1 MSSFGE
7 CELLVINRIVGRI
20 RVLDLYHASALF
32 PRIVIRLGVTLH
44 DNPKNEFGPGRPI
57 QAFELRD
64 VRGELRLEENARVVG
79 SLHWA
84 GPPRFVRS
92 SSYGAENQVE
102 LACDLDALRL
112 ERIEEHRGGSEAM
125 FWLALWPILMDEQ
138 GFLDCSVQPLRA
150 AIPRDKW
157 VAVLGS
163 LTDARVTLLEV
174 TRPHL
179 QAPEFD
185 AAIGHLREART
196 RVDHGDFDE
205 SVACCRRA
213 IESITKAL
221 NIGHEAGDLEKTL
234 GAVSDEERGKAY
246 AGIVSRLKGLAN
258 YAIHRAEAPGHYSR
272 VEAQFV
278 VGSTEHSLA
287 LLAGMLTRSRAADS

>member
-7 CELLVINRIVGRI
+7 NELLVISRIVGRI
-20 RVLDLYHASALF
+20 RVLDLSHASAVF
-32 PRIVIRLGVTLH
+32 PRLIVRLGIALH
-44 DNPKNEFGPGRPI
+44 EDPKNEFSPGRPI
-57 QAFELRD
+57 QAFEVRD
-64 VRGELRLEENARVVG
+64 IHGELRLEEHAKVVG

-84 GPPRFVRS
+84 GPPHFVRS
-92 SSYGAENQVE
+92 SSYGAENQIE
-102 LACDLDALRL
+102 LACDLDSLRI
-112 ERIEEHRGGSEAM
+112 ERIERHRAGREAL
-125 FWLALWPILMDEQ
+125 FWLALWPSLVDAH
-138 GFLDCSVQPLRA
+138 GFLDCNIQPLRA

-157 VAVLGS
+157 VGVLGS

-174 TRPHL
+174 ARPQL
-179 QAPEFD
+179 EAPEFD
-185 AAIGHLREART
+185 AAIGHLKQART

-221 NIGHEAGDLEKTL
+221 NIGHEAADLEKSL

-258 YAIHRAEAPGHYSR
+258 YAIHRSEAPGRYSR

-287 LLAGMLTRSRAADS
+287 LLAGLLRRSVT